1 MKEEHMHFSPQLD
14 MFSLNGSTP
23 IKVSVQ
29 YWVTLPFTVNFP
41 WFGTNG
47 QGAFV
52 KLHTGHTYSQNFI
65 AWQDFKLHL
74 EVLRVYFHYYQWEG
88 KKKIQGIANR
98 EETCKNQKE
107 KKGHK

>member
-14 MFSLNGSTP
+14 MSSLNGSTP

-29 YWVTLPFTVNFP
+29 CWVTLHLQLTFHDLVLTDRVL
-41 WFGTNG
+41 
-47 QGAFV
+47 FV

-74 EVLRVYFHYYQWEG
+74 QVLRVYFHYYQWEG

-98 EETCKNQKE
+98 EDM
-107 KKGHK
+107 